1 MFAELT
7 CQGREGRPATASGLA
22 NRVNSQA
29 KTSNTLWFFG
39 EKTNEKQT
47 TQRQRPREAVK
58 WPGLSCLMFPLTPP
72 PFSLC
77 VWPTSGSCV
86 CVCVCVCTRPLDAQ
100 TVTRKAV
107 DVSGASA
114 SPHNPAS
121 IKKEKEV
128 HHQQIRYREK
138 KSQQGEKKASQTRT
152 LSTICQHSLAQ
163 HWRQ

>member
-72 PFSLC
+72 PSPC
-77 VWPTSGSCV
+77 VFDQRVARVCV
-86 CVCVCVCTRPLDAQ
+86 CVCVCV
-100 TVTRKAV
+100 
-107 DVSGASA
+107 
-114 SPHNPAS
+114 
-121 IKKEKEV
+121 
-128 HHQQIRYREK
+128 Y
-138 KSQQGEKKASQTRT
+138 
-152 LSTICQHSLAQ
+152 STT
-163 HWRQ
+163 